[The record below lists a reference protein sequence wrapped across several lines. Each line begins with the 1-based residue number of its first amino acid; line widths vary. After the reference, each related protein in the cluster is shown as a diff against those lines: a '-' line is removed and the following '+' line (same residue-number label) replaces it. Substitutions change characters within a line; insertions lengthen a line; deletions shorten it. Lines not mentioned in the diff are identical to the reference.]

1 MAYYNY
7 GLCLAVGC
15 GNRAPLYR
23 EERRDTENEP
33 AMPNFVIKSRIH
45 YTDQCD
51 RRGPLMRKVH
61 LDAYVL
67 Q

>member
-7 GLCLAVGC
+7 GLCLAA
-15 GNRAPLYR
+15 APGAALPGAR
-23 EERRDTENEP
+23 KTGHRDEP

-61 LDAYVL
+61 LDSYVL